1 MATMQIL
8 KVIAE
13 LYRNFDIVLAR
24 PEEEW
29 SVSGAWLTR
38 QTQMDMKLTERILS
52 TPEEDG
58 F

>member
-8 KVIAE
+8 KVITE

-24 PEEEW
+24 PGEEW
-29 SVSGAWLTR
+29 SVSGGWLTR
-38 QTQMDMKLTERILS
+38 QTRMDMKLTERVFSAL
-52 TPEEDG
+52 EEDG